1 MIGLSLCGAGLLAPG
16 LPDWAAARRVL
27 AGEETYRYAPAAE
40 PRPEALPPNERRR
53 GARTVRWAIAAAQEA
68 LRDSG
73 IAAADAAS
81 VFASS
86 SGDGETLT
94 QICEALA
101 QPAREVSPTRFH
113 NSVHN
118 APSGYWSIASGSRRA
133 AVTLCAYDASFG
145 AALLEAAAL
154 VHGGESAVLLVVYD
168 LPYPPP
174 LLAVR
179 PIREPL
185 ALALL
190 LCAETRAPALAR
202 WRVALAP
209 ESSSIPATIAPM
221 PIPELASNP
230 AAHAL
235 PLLAAVARNQAI
247 EMHVSLPNGGGL
259 TIETR
264 P

>member
-1 MIGLSLCGAGLLAPG
+1 MTGLAVCGVGLLAPG
-16 LPDWAAARRVL
+16 LAGWDAARRVL
-27 AGEETYRYAPAAE
+27 AGEQPYRYEALPE
-40 PRPEALPPNERRR
+40 PRPDALPPNERRR

-68 LRDSG
+68 LAGSG
-73 IAAADAAS
+73 IAAADAS
-81 VFASS
+81 PVCASS
-86 SGDGETLT
+86 SGDGEIVV
-94 QICEALA
+94 QIMSALA

-118 APSGYWSIASGSRRA
+118 AAAGYWSIACGSRRG
-133 AVTLCAYDASFG
+133 AVTLCAHDASFG

-154 VHGGESAVLLVVYD
+154 IHAGESAVLLLVYD
-168 LPYPPP
+168 LPYPEP

-185 ALALL
+185 AVALAL
-190 LCAETRAPALAR
+190 CGEARTPALAR
-202 WRVALAP
+202 WRVALAS
-209 ESSSIPATIAPM
+209 EPATIAAM

-235 PLLAAVARNQAI
+235 PLLAAVARNQTI
-247 EMHVSLPNGGGL
+247 EIQVNLANGGAL
-259 TIETR
+259 TVGTR